1 MSGYAFELLGILIAL
16 GLLIFF
22 AFRGYTLLLAAPAA
36 AIVAAAFS
44 GEPLLA
50 KWTLTFMQGTG
61 RFVVNFFPL
70 FLLGG
75 VFGKLMDD
83 SGAALSMARTITERL
98 GETRA
103 VMAVVLACAAL
114 TYGGVSLF
122 VVAFAVFPVADAL
135 FRQAAVPHR
144 LIPPA
149 IALGAFT
156 FTMTALPGTP
166 AIQNAIPMAY
176 FGTTLFAAPV
186 LGVLASATI
195 LGFGLWWLRAIE
207 ARARRA
213 GEGYSSETHATAD
226 EQFVR
231 ERATN
236 ADNFDPAELPH
247 GHRSEQLPPFA
258 LAVTPILI
266 VLAVNLIMSLF
277 VLPRVYTGFLAEPRF
292 GETSLS
298 AVSGVWSVVTALA
311 VASLVLVLI
320 LRKRLPELRKTLD
333 AGANASV
340 LPALN
345 TASLVG
351 FGAVVAALPAFAVV
365 RDGFLAVPG
374 GPLVS
379 IAVAANVMGGIT
391 GSASGG
397 LIIALNAL
405 GETYAQ
411 LAAAVGIDPALM
423 HRVAAISSGALA
435 MLPHNGAVVTLLA
448 ICGATQRGSYR
459 EIMMVGT
466 RGTVDRTGVRHRAGE
481 AIRGLLKHSP
491 AFASRHRASQP
502 PSTGSAAP
510 LSCAAASEQRNVAS
524 APSCSGVAKSREGCF
539 SPSSFTLASSGD
551 SFSRAARASICFST
565 SGVSTQPGQIA
576 LQVMPVVAVSSA
588 TPFVKPTTPCL
599 DAT

>member
-1 MSGYAFELLGILIAL
+1 MSANVIGLLGILIAL
-16 GLLIFF
+16 GLLIFL

-36 AIVAAAFS
+36 AMVAAAFS
-44 GEPLLA
+44 REPILA
-50 KWTLTFMQGTG
+50 KWTLTFMQGAAGFITTL
-61 RFVVNFFPL
+61 FPL

-75 VFGKLMDD
+75 VFGKLMND
-83 SGAALSMARTITERL
+83 SSAALSIARTLTVRL
-98 GETRA
+98 GVKRA

-156 FTMTALPGTP
+156 FTMTAFPGTP
-166 AIQNAIPMAY
+166 AIQNAIPMAF
-176 FGTTLFAAPV
+176 FGTTLFAAPG
-186 LGVLASATI
+186 LGILASATI
-195 LGFGLWWLRAIE
+195 LGFGLWWLRLIE
-207 ARARRA
+207 TRARSA
-213 GEGYSSETHATAD
+213 GEGYSSESRATAD

-231 ERATN
+231 ERATS

-258 LAVTPILI
+258 LAVMPILI
-266 VLAVNLIMSLF
+266 VLAVNVIMSLL

-298 AVSGVWSVVTALA
+298 AVSGVWSVVTALT
-311 VASLVLVLI
+311 VASLSLVLI
-320 LRKRLPELRKTLD
+320 LRKRLPKLRVTID

-405 GETYAQ
+405 GKIYAQ
-411 LAAAVGIDPALM
+411 LAAAVGIAPELM
-423 HRVAAISSGALA
+423 HRVAAIGSGALA

-459 EIMMVGT
+459 EIMMVGLV
-466 RGTVDRTGVRHRAGE
+466 G
-481 AIRGLLKHSP
+481 
-491 AFASRHRASQP
+491 
-502 PSTGSAAP
+502 P
-510 LSCAAASEQRNVAS
+510 L
-524 APSCSGVAKSREGCF
+524 
-539 SPSSFTLASSGD
+539 
-551 SFSRAARASICFST
+551 
-565 SGVSTQPGQIA
+565 IA
-576 LQVMPVVAVSSA
+576 LALVITLGKLFGA
-588 TPFVKPTTPCL
+588 F
-599 DAT
+599 

>member
-1 MSGYAFELLGILIAL
+1 MGAYLFELLGIFFAL
-16 GLLIFF
+16 SLLIFL
-22 AFRGYTLLLAAPAA
+22 ALRGFTLLLAAPGA

-61 RFVVNFFPL
+61 GFIINFFPL

-75 VFGKLMDD
+75 VFGKLMNDC
-83 SGAALSMARTITERL
+83 GAALSIARGITERL
-98 GETRA
+98 GEARA
-103 VMAVVLACAAL
+103 IVAVVLACAVL

-166 AIQNAIPMAY
+166 AIQNAIPMA
-176 FGTTLFAAPV
+176 FFNTSLFAAPM
-186 LGVLASATI
+186 LGILASVII
-195 LGFGLWWLRAIE
+195 LGFGLWWLRLVE
-207 ARARRA
+207 SQARNA
-213 GEGYSSETHATAD
+213 GEGYVVESRAPAD
-226 EQFVR
+226 DQFVR

-247 GHRSEQLPPFA
+247 GRRNEDLPSFA
-258 LAVTPILI
+258 LSGAPILV
-266 VLAVNLIMSLF
+266 VLLVNLLMSLF
-277 VLPRVYTGFLAEPRF
+277 VLPRMYTGFLAEPRF
-292 GETSLS
+292 GETTIS

-311 VASLVLVLI
+311 VASLVLAVMH
-320 LRKRLPELRKTLD
+320 RKRLPELRKTLD

-340 LPALN
+340 LPVLN

-379 IAVAANVMGGIT
+379 IAVAANVMGAIT

-397 LIIALNAL
+397 LTIALNSL

-411 LAAAVGIDPALM
+411 LAASTGIPAELM
-423 HRVAAISSGALA
+423 HRVAAIGSGALA

-448 ICGATQRGSYR
+448 ICGATQRRSYR
-459 EIMMVGT
+459 EIMMVGLV
-466 RGTVDRTGVRHRAGE
+466 GPV
-481 AIRGLLKHSP
+481 
-491 AFASRHRASQP
+491 
-502 PSTGSAAP
+502 
-510 LSCAAASEQRNVAS
+510 
-524 APSCSGVAKSREGCF
+524 
-539 SPSSFTLASSGD
+539 
-551 SFSRAARASICFST
+551 
-565 SGVSTQPGQIA
+565 IA
-576 LQVMPVVAVSSA
+576 LIVVIALGKLFGS
-588 TPFVKPTTPCL
+588 F
-599 DAT
+599 

>member
-1 MSGYAFELLGILIAL
+1 MSGYAVELIGILIAL
-16 GLLIFF
+16 GLLIFL

-176 FGTTLFAAPV
+176 FGTTLFAAPI
-186 LGVLASATI
+186 LGILASATI

-207 ARARRA
+207 ARARHA
-213 GEGYSSETHATAD
+213 GEGYTAETHATAD

-247 GHRSEQLPPFA
+247 GHRSEHLPPFT
-258 LAVTPILI
+258 LAVAPILI
-266 VLAVNLIMSLF
+266 VLAVNLIMSLL
-277 VLPRVYTGFLAEPRF
+277 VLPRMYTGYLAEPRF

-311 VASLVLVLI
+311 VASLVLALI

-411 LAAAVGIDPALM
+411 LAATVGIDPELM

-459 EIMMVGT
+459 EIMMVGLV
-466 RGTVDRTGVRHRAGE
+466 G
-481 AIRGLLKHSP
+481 
-491 AFASRHRASQP
+491 
-502 PSTGSAAP
+502 P
-510 LSCAAASEQRNVAS
+510 L
-524 APSCSGVAKSREGCF
+524 
-539 SPSSFTLASSGD
+539 
-551 SFSRAARASICFST
+551 
-565 SGVSTQPGQIA
+565 IA
-576 LQVMPVVAVSSA
+576 LTVVIALGELFGA
-588 TPFVKPTTPCL
+588 F
-599 DAT
+599 

>member
-1 MSGYAFELLGILIAL
+1 MSGYSLQLLGILIAL
-16 GLLIFF
+16 GLLIWL
-22 AFRGYTLLLAAPAA
+22 AFRGFTLLLAAPAA
-36 AIVAAAFS
+36 ALVAAAFS

-50 KWTLTFMQGTG
+50 KWTLTFMQGASN
-61 RFVVNFFPL
+61 FVRNLFPL

-83 SGAALSMARTITERL
+83 SGAALSIARTITEKL

-103 VMAVVLACAAL
+103 IMAVVLACAVL

-135 FRQAAVPHR
+135 FRQAKVPHR

-166 AIQNAIPMAY
+166 AVQNAIPMPY
-176 FGTTLFAAPV
+176 FGTTLFAAPG
-186 LGVLASATI
+186 LGLLASVI
-195 LGFGLWWLRAIE
+195 MVGFGLWWLRGVE
-207 ARARRA
+207 SRARAA
-213 GEGYSSETHATAD
+213 GEGYGVETAALAD
-226 EQFVR
+226 DQLVR
-231 ERATN
+231 AKATN
-236 ADNFDPAELPH
+236 AENFDPAELPH
-247 GHRSEQLPPFA
+247 GHQSKQLPPFA
-258 LAVTPILI
+258 LAFAPILI
-266 VLAVNLIMSLF
+266 VLAVNLVMSFL
-277 VLPRVYTGFLAEPRF
+277 VLPRVDTGFLAEPRF
-292 GETSLS
+292 NTTLA
-298 AVSGVWSVVTALA
+298 AVSGAWSVVTALA
-311 VASLVLVLI
+311 ISSVFVVLVH
-320 LRKRLPELRKTLD
+320 RSRLPELRKTLD
-333 AGANASV
+333 AGASASV

-405 GETYAQ
+405 GETYAK
-411 LAAAVGIDPALM
+411 LGAAAGIDPALM
-423 HRVAAISSGALA
+423 HRVASISSGALA

-459 EIMMVGT
+459 EIMMVGLV
-466 RGTVDRTGVRHRAGE
+466 GPLLALTVV
-481 AIRGLLKHSP
+481 
-491 AFASRHRASQP
+491 
-502 PSTGSAAP
+502 
-510 LSCAAASEQRNVAS
+510 
-524 APSCSGVAKSREGCF
+524 
-539 SPSSFTLASSGD
+539 
-551 SFSRAARASICFST
+551 
-565 SGVSTQPGQIA
+565 IA
-576 LQVMPVVAVSSA
+576 LGKLFGA
-588 TPFVKPTTPCL
+588 F
-599 DAT
+599 

>member
-1 MSGYAFELLGILIAL
+1 MSAYAAGLLGILIAL
-16 GLLIFF
+16 GLLIFL
-22 AFRGYTLLLAAPAA
+22 AFRGYSLLLAAPAA
-36 AIVAAAFS
+36 AMVAAAFS
-44 GEPLLA
+44 GEPILA
-50 KWTLTFMQGTG
+50 KWTLTFMRGTG
-61 RFVVNFFPL
+61 GFITNFFPL

-75 VFGKLMDD
+75 VFGKFMDD
-83 SGAALSMARTITERL
+83 SGAALSIARTITERL
-98 GETRA
+98 GEQRA
-103 VMAVVLACAAL
+103 VIAVVLACAVL

-122 VVAFAVFPVADAL
+122 VVAFALFPVADAL

-166 AIQNAIPMAY
+166 AIQNAIPMAT
-176 FGTTLFAAPV
+176 FGTTLFAAPG
-186 LGVLASATI
+186 LGILASATI
-195 LGFGLWWLRAIE
+195 LGFGLWWLRLIE
-207 ARARRA
+207 ARARSA
-213 GEGYSSETHATAD
+213 GEGYSSGTLATAD

-258 LAVTPILI
+258 LAVAPILI
-266 VLAVNLIMSLF
+266 VLAVNLIMSLL
-277 VLPRVYTGFLAEPRF
+277 VLPRIYTGFLAEPRF
-292 GETSLS
+292 GETSLA

-311 VASLVLVLI
+311 IASLALVLI
-320 LRKRLPELRKTLD
+320 HRKRLPELRKSLD

-397 LIIALNAL
+397 LTIALNAL
-405 GETYAQ
+405 GQTYAE
-411 LAAAVGIDPALM
+411 LAAAASIQPELM

-459 EIMMVGT
+459 EIMMVGLV
-466 RGTVDRTGVRHRAGE
+466 GPL
-481 AIRGLLKHSP
+481 IGLI
-491 AFASRHRASQP
+491 
-502 PSTGSAAP
+502 
-510 LSCAAASEQRNVAS
+510 V
-524 APSCSGVAKSREGCF
+524 V
-539 SPSSFTLASSGD
+539 
-551 SFSRAARASICFST
+551 
-565 SGVSTQPGQIA
+565 IA
-576 LQVMPVVAVSSA
+576 LGKLFGA
-588 TPFVKPTTPCL
+588 F
-599 DAT
+599 

>member
-1 MSGYAFELLGILIAL
+1 
-16 GLLIFF
+16 
-22 AFRGYTLLLAAPAA
+22 
-36 AIVAAAFS
+36 
-44 GEPLLA
+44 
-50 KWTLTFMQGTG
+50 
-61 RFVVNFFPL
+61 
-70 FLLGG
+70 
-75 VFGKLMDD
+75 
-83 SGAALSMARTITERL
+83 
-98 GETRA
+98 
-103 VMAVVLACAAL
+103 
-114 TYGGVSLF
+114 
-122 VVAFAVFPVADAL
+122 VADAL
-135 FRQAAVPHR
+135 FRQAEVPHR

-176 FGTTLFAAPV
+176 FGTTLFAAPG
-186 LGVLASATI
+186 LGILASATI
-195 LGFGLWWLRAIE
+195 MGFGLWWLRMIE
-207 ARARRA
+207 VRLRRA
-213 GEGYSSETHATAD
+213 GEGYRSETHATAD

-247 GHRSEQLPPFA
+247 GHRSEHLPHFA
-258 LAVTPILI
+258 LAVAPILI

-277 VLPRVYTGFLAEPRF
+277 VLPRWYTGFLAEPRF

-311 VASLVLVLI
+311 VASLFLALVL
-320 LRKRLPELRKTLD
+320 RRRLPQLRKTLD

-365 RDGFLAVPG
+365 RDGVLTVPG

-397 LIIALNAL
+397 LIIALDAL

-411 LAAAVGIDPALM
+411 LAAAKRIDLELM

-459 EIMMVGT
+459 EIMIVGLV
-466 RGTVDRTGVRHRAGE
+466 G
-481 AIRGLLKHSP
+481 
-491 AFASRHRASQP
+491 
-502 PSTGSAAP
+502 P
-510 LSCAAASEQRNVAS
+510 L
-524 APSCSGVAKSREGCF
+524 
-539 SPSSFTLASSGD
+539 
-551 SFSRAARASICFST
+551 
-565 SGVSTQPGQIA
+565 IA
-576 LQVMPVVAVSSA
+576 LTVVIALGKLFGA
-588 TPFVKPTTPCL
+588 F
-599 DAT
+599 

>member
-1 MSGYAFELLGILIAL
+1 MVAHTIGLVGILVSL
-16 GLLIFF
+16 GLLIFL
-22 AFRGYTLLLAAPAA
+22 AFRGFSLLLAAPVA
-36 AIVAAAFS
+36 AILAAGFS

-50 KWTLTFMQGTG
+50 KWTLTFMRGTG
-61 RFVVNFFPL
+61 GFITNFFPL

-83 SGAALSMARTITERL
+83 SGAALSIARGITGRL
-98 GETRA
+98 GEARA
-103 VMAVVLACAAL
+103 VMAVVLACAVL

-122 VVAFAVFPVADAL
+122 VVAFAVFPVAAAL

-176 FGTTLFAAPV
+176 FGTTLFAAPG
-186 LGVLASATI
+186 LGLLASAII
-195 LGFGLWWLRAIE
+195 LGFGLWWLRVVE
-207 ARARRA
+207 ARARSA
-213 GEGYSSETHATAD
+213 GEGYSAETQASD
-226 EQFVR
+226 DQFVR
-231 ERATN
+231 ERAAN
-236 ADNFDPAELPH
+236 ADNFDPAELTH
-247 GHRSEQLPPFA
+247 GHRSEELPPFA
-258 LAVTPILI
+258 LAVAPIFI
-266 VLAVNLIMSLF
+266 VLAVNLIMSLLL
-277 VLPRVYTGFLAEPRF
+277 LPRADTGFLAEPRF

-311 VASLVLVLI
+311 VASLVLAVVLH
-320 LRKRLPELRKTLD
+320 RRLPELRKTLD

-340 LPALN
+340 LPVLN

-379 IAVAANVMGGIT
+379 ITVAANVMGGIT

-397 LIIALNAL
+397 LTIALNAL

-411 LAAAVGIDPALM
+411 LAAAAGIHPELM

-435 MLPHNGAVVTLLA
+435 MLPHNGAVVTLLG

-459 EIMMVGT
+459 EIMMVGLV
-466 RGTVDRTGVRHRAGE
+466 G
-481 AIRGLLKHSP
+481 
-491 AFASRHRASQP
+491 
-502 PSTGSAAP
+502 P
-510 LSCAAASEQRNVAS
+510 L
-524 APSCSGVAKSREGCF
+524 
-539 SPSSFTLASSGD
+539 
-551 SFSRAARASICFST
+551 
-565 SGVSTQPGQIA
+565 IA
-576 LQVMPVVAVSSA
+576 LAVVI
-588 TPFVKPTTPCL
+588 TLGKLFGPY
-599 DAT
+599 

>member
-1 MSGYAFELLGILIAL
+1 MSGYTIPLLGILIAL
-16 GLLIFF
+16 GLLIWL
-22 AFRGYTLLLAAPAA
+22 AFRGFTLLLAAPAA

-50 KWTLTFMQGTG
+50 KWTLTFMTG
-61 RFVVNFFPL
+61 AANFVRNLFPL

-83 SGAALSMARTITERL
+83 SGAAPSIARAITERL
-98 GETRA
+98 GERRA
-103 VMAVVLACAAL
+103 VMAVVLACAVL

-176 FGTTLFAAPV
+176 FGATLFAAPG
-186 LGVLASATI
+186 LGLLASAI
-195 LGFGLWWLRAIE
+195 MLGFGLWWLGTIE
-207 ARARRA
+207 SRARAA
-213 GEGYSSETHATAD
+213 GEGYNQQTPAAAD
-226 EQFVR
+226 DQLVR
-231 ERATN
+231 ARAAN

-247 GHRSEQLPPFA
+247 GRRSENLPPFA
-258 LAVTPILI
+258 LAAAPILI
-266 VLAVNLIMSLF
+266 VLVVNLAMSVF
-277 VLPRVYTGFLAEPRF
+277 VLPRMNTSFLAEPRF
-292 GETSLS
+292 GPTSLS

-311 VASLVLVLI
+311 VASLFLALA
-320 LRKRLPELRKTLD
+320 LRKRLTEMRKTLD

-365 RDGFLAVPG
+365 SDAFLVFPG

-379 IAVAANVMGGIT
+379 LAVAANVMAGIT

-405 GETYAQ
+405 GETYAS
-411 LAAAVGIDPALM
+411 LASAAGIDPALM

-448 ICGATQRGSYR
+448 ICGATQRGSERRRNRR
-459 EIMMVGT
+459 ET
-466 RGTVDRTGVRHRAGE
+466 DGE
-481 AIRGLLKHSP
+481 SP
-491 AFASRHRASQP
+491 LR
-502 PSTGSAAP
+502 
-510 LSCAAASEQRNVAS
+510 
-524 APSCSGVAKSREGCF
+524 
-539 SPSSFTLASSGD
+539 
-551 SFSRAARASICFST
+551 
-565 SGVSTQPGQIA
+565 
-576 LQVMPVVAVSSA
+576 
-588 TPFVKPTTPCL
+588 
-599 DAT
+599 

>member
-1 MSGYAFELLGILIAL
+1 MSGYGLQLFGIVVAL
-16 GLLIFF
+16 GLLIWL
-22 AFRGYTLLLAAPAA
+22 AFRGFTLLLAAPAA
-36 AIVAAAFS
+36 ALVAAAFS

-50 KWTLTFMQGTG
+50 KWTLTFMTG
-61 RFVVNFFPL
+61 AANFIRNLFPL

-83 SGAALSMARTITERL
+83 SGAALSIARTITDKL
-98 GETRA
+98 GESRA
-103 VMAVVLACAAL
+103 IMAVVLACAVL

-135 FRQAAVPHR
+135 FRQAGVPHR

-166 AIQNAIPMAY
+166 AIQNAIPMPV

-186 LGVLASATI
+186 LGVLASAVM
-195 LGFGLWWLRAIE
+195 LGFGLWWLRSVE
-207 ARARRA
+207 MRARAA
-213 GEGYSSETHATAD
+213 GEGYRAVSAVPAD
-226 EQFVR
+226 DQLVR
-231 ERATN
+231 ARATN

-247 GHRSEQLPPFA
+247 GHHSPQLPSFA
-258 LAVTPILI
+258 LAVAPILI
-266 VLAVNLIMSLF
+266 VLAVNLLMSLV
-277 VLPRVYTGFLAEPRF
+277 VLPRVDTGFLAEPRF
-292 GETSLS
+292 DTTLA
-298 AVSGVWSVVTALA
+298 AVSGTWSVVTALA
-311 VASLVLVLI
+311 VASLVLALL
-320 LRKRLPELRKTLD
+320 LRKRLPEMRKTLD
-333 AGANASV
+333 AGASASV
-340 LPALN
+340 LPGLN

-379 IAVAANVMGGIT
+379 LAVAANVMGGIT

-411 LAAAVGIDPALM
+411 LAAAAGIDPALM

-459 EIMMVGT
+459 EIMMVGLI
-466 RGTVDRTGVRHRAGE
+466 GPLLALAVVIVLG
-481 AIRGLLKHSP
+481 GLFG
-491 AFASRHRASQP
+491 AF
-502 PSTGSAAP
+502 
-510 LSCAAASEQRNVAS
+510 
-524 APSCSGVAKSREGCF
+524 
-539 SPSSFTLASSGD
+539 
-551 SFSRAARASICFST
+551 
-565 SGVSTQPGQIA
+565 
-576 LQVMPVVAVSSA
+576 
-588 TPFVKPTTPCL
+588 
-599 DAT
+599 

>member
-1 MSGYAFELLGILIAL
+1 MSAYAAGLLGILIAL
-16 GLLIFF
+16 GLLIFL

-36 AIVAAAFS
+36 AMVAAAFS
-44 GEPLLA
+44 GEPILA
-50 KWTLTFMQGTG
+50 KWTLTFMRGTG
-61 RFVVNFFPL
+61 GFITNFFPL

-75 VFGKLMDD
+75 VFGKFMDD
-83 SGAALSMARTITERL
+83 SGAALSIARTITERL
-98 GETRA
+98 GEQRA
-103 VMAVVLACAAL
+103 VIAVVLACAVL

-166 AIQNAIPMAY
+166 AIQNAIPMAT
-176 FGTTLFAAPV
+176 FGTTLFAAPG
-186 LGVLASATI
+186 LGILASATI
-195 LGFGLWWLRAIE
+195 LGFGLWWLRLIE
-207 ARARRA
+207 ARARSA
-213 GEGYSSETHATAD
+213 GEGYSSGTLATAD

-258 LAVTPILI
+258 LAVAPILI
-266 VLAVNLIMSLF
+266 VLAVNLIMSLL
-277 VLPRVYTGFLAEPRF
+277 VLPRIYTGFLAEPRF
-292 GETSLS
+292 GETSLA

-311 VASLVLVLI
+311 IASLALVLI
-320 LRKRLPELRKTLD
+320 HRKRLPELRKSLD

-397 LIIALNAL
+397 LTIALNAL
-405 GETYAQ
+405 GQTYAE
-411 LAAAVGIDPALM
+411 LAAAASIQPELM

-459 EIMMVGT
+459 EIMMVGLV
-466 RGTVDRTGVRHRAGE
+466 G
-481 AIRGLLKHSP
+481 
-491 AFASRHRASQP
+491 
-502 PSTGSAAP
+502 P
-510 LSCAAASEQRNVAS
+510 L
-524 APSCSGVAKSREGCF
+524 
-539 SPSSFTLASSGD
+539 
-551 SFSRAARASICFST
+551 
-565 SGVSTQPGQIA
+565 IA
-576 LQVMPVVAVSSA
+576 LTVVIALGKLFGA
-588 TPFVKPTTPCL
+588 F
-599 DAT
+599 

>member
-1 MSGYAFELLGILIAL
+1 
-16 GLLIFF
+16 
-22 AFRGYTLLLAAPAA
+22 
-36 AIVAAAFS
+36 
-44 GEPLLA
+44 
-50 KWTLTFMQGTG
+50 
-61 RFVVNFFPL
+61 
-70 FLLGG
+70 
-75 VFGKLMDD
+75 
-83 SGAALSMARTITERL
+83 
-98 GETRA
+98 
-103 VMAVVLACAAL
+103 
-114 TYGGVSLF
+114 
-122 VVAFAVFPVADAL
+122 VADAL

-144 LIPPA
+144 LIPAA

-186 LGVLASATI
+186 LGILASATI

-213 GEGYSSETHATAD
+213 GEGYTAEMHATAD
-226 EQFVR
+226 EEFVR
-231 ERATN
+231 ERAAN

-247 GHRSEQLPPFA
+247 GHRSEHLPPFT
-258 LAVTPILI
+258 LAVAPILI
-266 VLAVNLIMSLF
+266 VLAVNLIMSLL
-277 VLPRVYTGFLAEPRF
+277 VLPRMYTGYLAEPRF

-311 VASLVLVLI
+311 VASLVLALI

-411 LAAAVGIDPALM
+411 LAATVGIDPELM

-459 EIMMVGT
+459 EIMMVGLV
-466 RGTVDRTGVRHRAGE
+466 G
-481 AIRGLLKHSP
+481 
-491 AFASRHRASQP
+491 
-502 PSTGSAAP
+502 P
-510 LSCAAASEQRNVAS
+510 L
-524 APSCSGVAKSREGCF
+524 
-539 SPSSFTLASSGD
+539 
-551 SFSRAARASICFST
+551 
-565 SGVSTQPGQIA
+565 IA
-576 LQVMPVVAVSSA
+576 LTVVIALGKLFGA
-588 TPFVKPTTPCL
+588 F
-599 DAT
+599 